1 MRKKNSF
8 SWILKLLILIV
19 SIKLINNLKED
30 NELILVKKLLF
41 EYMKYIYTNKI
52 FSIGT
57 IEGENDC
64 INATF
69 NILLSDAN
77 TVFQLFQYNGK
88 EIGDLGNEIECKN
101 SYNKSKFFY
110 LMFLFKYQ
118 NYDKI
123 LDENNKI
130 VIDFLNQTY
139 HPIGICFFKE
149 CKNMVKKLI
158 DDKNFLSFIKNQF
171 NVYEPKIILSEIE
184 EENIIGK
191 YLFNGSLI
199 FLLLKI
205 LIGIMMEKSLILNL
219 NIF

>member
-69 NILLSDAN
+69 NI
-77 TVFQLFQYNGK
+77 
-88 EIGDLGNEIECKN
+88 
-101 SYNKSKFFY
+101 
-110 LMFLFKYQ
+110 
-118 NYDKI
+118 
-123 LDENNKI
+123 
-130 VIDFLNQTY
+130 
-139 HPIGICFFKE
+139 
-149 CKNMVKKLI
+149 
-158 DDKNFLSFIKNQF
+158 
-171 NVYEPKIILSEIE
+171 
-184 EENIIGK
+184 
-191 YLFNGSLI
+191 
-199 FLLLKI
+199 
-205 LIGIMMEKSLILNL
+205 
-219 NIF
+219 